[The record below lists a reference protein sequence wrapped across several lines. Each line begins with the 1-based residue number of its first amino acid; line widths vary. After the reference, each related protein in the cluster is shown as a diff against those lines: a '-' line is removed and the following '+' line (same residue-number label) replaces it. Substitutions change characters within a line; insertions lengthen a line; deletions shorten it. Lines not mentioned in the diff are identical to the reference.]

1 MSNTTTA
8 YQFDSNGYL
17 IGETMVMSD
26 PLAGGWL
33 VPADCTLTKPTAKKG
48 YWISGFV
55 SMEVTFFALWA
66 NSHVIPPVPQP
77 TSTTSSLGV
86 TADLYNMIALMASLV
101 GPGTSQVLI
110 KSISFNIYSHLLYML
125 FSIFSESNILPTIK
139 LIWSST
145 VSLSE

>member
-1 MSNTTTA
+1 MA
-8 YQFDSNGYL
+8 
-17 IGETMVMSD
+17 
-26 PLAGGWL
+26 
-33 VPADCTLTKPTAKKG
+33 
-48 YWISGFV
+48 SGFV

-86 TADLYNMIALMASLV
+86 TTDLYNMIALMASLV

-110 KSISFNIYSHLLYML
+110 KSISFNIYSHLLYIL